1 MLHFAAS
8 DFVWHCLPMSHKQDV
23 RLIWVNNFLD
33 GNPLK
38 GTVENIADLSARIK
52 EASISKTEI
61 FWNSNL

>member
-1 MLHFAAS
+1 MPHFAAS
-8 DFVWHCLPMSHKQDV
+8 DQVLHCLLMSHKKPA
-23 RLIWVNNFLD
+23 RLIWVNNLD
-33 GNPLK
+33 ENPLK